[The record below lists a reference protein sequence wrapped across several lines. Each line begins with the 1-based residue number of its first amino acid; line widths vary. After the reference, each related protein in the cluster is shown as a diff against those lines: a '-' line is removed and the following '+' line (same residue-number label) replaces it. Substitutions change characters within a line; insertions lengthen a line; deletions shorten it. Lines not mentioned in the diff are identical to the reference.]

1 MNQKNFISQL
11 LQKGEFVPVRNY
23 LNAREPHGKI
33 FFSLFGMSLVP
44 VGWFAFSQLG
54 FVLGVLICLF
64 LFAAI
69 LLVTNVLV
77 SQLSSGMDEIYRTL
91 EQVEQGNY
99 AARVKTRNV
108 DGIGANLAKQVNQ
121 SLEAMERTAK
131 ELADASAEVAATLQK
146 MTQLYKDSYEAM
158 NQVHENANQISGTSE
173 ELNHRTQNIYAA
185 VEQLVANIEEVTATT
200 STVAH
205 STVSMESSSEEG
217 LGLIRKVQSQ
227 MMEIED
233 VVNQSAVNVSSL
245 AASSEQIA
253 KMSTSISA
261 IAQQTNLLAL
271 NAAIEAARAGDA
283 GKGFAVVASE
293 VRKLAEKSGQ
303 TAKQID
309 EMIRKVRTGVE
320 ESVRSMSQGRETVQ
334 QGSSLVQT
342 TGEKFHGILETVK
355 NVSNQVKEVSSAM
368 SEMATG
374 TNNTI
379 ATVSEIVKT
388 AESNSQLSGKTLRET
403 ESQNDRIRSI
413 HRTNAEF
420 SQQVER
426 LNEIIRR
433 F

>member
-1 MNQKNFISQL
+1 
-11 LQKGEFVPVRNY
+11 
-23 LNAREPHGKI
+23 
-33 FFSLFGMSLVP
+33 
-44 VGWFAFSQLG
+44 
-54 FVLGVLICLF
+54 
-64 LFAAI
+64 
-69 LLVTNVLV
+69 
-77 SQLSSGMDEIYRTL
+77 
-91 EQVEQGNY
+91 
-99 AARVKTRNV
+99 
-108 DGIGANLAKQVNQ
+108 
-121 SLEAMERTAK
+121 
-131 ELADASAEVAATLQK
+131 
-146 MTQLYKDSYEAM
+146 
-158 NQVHENANQISGTSE
+158 
-173 ELNHRTQNIYAA
+173 
-185 VEQLVANIEEVTATT
+185 
-200 STVAH
+200 
-205 STVSMESSSEEG
+205 
-217 LGLIRKVQSQ
+217 